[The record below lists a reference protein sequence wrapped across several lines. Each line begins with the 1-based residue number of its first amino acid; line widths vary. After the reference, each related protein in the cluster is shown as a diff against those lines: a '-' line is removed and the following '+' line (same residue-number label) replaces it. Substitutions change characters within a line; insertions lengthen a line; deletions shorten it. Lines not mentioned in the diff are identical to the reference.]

1 VRPAV
6 LLTGVGKRYDIV
18 SCFAHLTRTVAADP
32 SPLAPAQYAAHVR
45 APVPLVADP
54 AHANLLPT
62 RSEDVMRMT
71 KRQALFI
78 VGIAATMASMGNATP
93 QVSRP
98 ITIVLPFP
106 AGGATDILARTM
118 ADRMRASLGAPIVV
132 ENVPGAGGSIGVGR
146 AARAVPDGYTISL
159 GNWASHVGTG
169 AIYPVQYDVL
179 KDLEPVALISAEPL
193 LIVSRKDL
201 PATNLAELIAWLKAN
216 SNKASSGHPGAG
228 TAPHMANVVFQKQT
242 GTRFQLIPYRGTGP
256 SMQDLVAGQI
266 DMEIDPT
273 SNSLP
278 QVRAGRIRAYAV
290 AANTRLNAAPEI
302 PTVEE
307 AGLPGFHASL
317 WYGLWAT
324 KGTPKDVIG
333 KLNGAVVDALGIP
346 AVRKRLTDL
355 GHELYPRDRQTPEV
369 LAAFHKAE
377 IEKWWPIVRE
387 AGIKPE

>member
-1 VRPAV
+1 M
-6 LLTGVGKRYDIV
+6 
-18 SCFAHLTRTVAADP
+18 C
-32 SPLAPAQYAAHVR
+32 AQG
-45 APVPLVADP
+45 L
-54 AHANLLPT
+54 
-62 RSEDVMRMT
+62 
-71 KRQALFI
+71 
-78 VGIAATMASMGNATP
+78 GIAGDDREAVIWYRRAAEQGD
-93 QVSRP
+93 P
-98 ITIVLPFP
+98 I
-106 AGGATDILARTM
+106 GQS
-118 ADRMRASLGAPIVV
+118 SLGRMFAERMKVSLGQSVIV
-132 ENVPGAGGSIGVGR
+132 ENVSGAGGSIGVGR
-146 AARAVPDGYTISL
+146 VARSAPDGYTLSL
-159 GNWASHVGTG
+159 GTVSTHVLNGPV
-169 AIYPVQYDVL
+169 YPVQYDVL

-193 LIVSRKDL
+193 LIVSRRDL
-201 PATNLAELIAWLKAN
+201 PATTLRELISWLKAN
-216 SNKASSGHPGAG
+216 PDKASSGHPGVG

-333 KLNGAVVDALGIP
+333 KPYVVWRESPFQVTHLGGYLKCGTLQVLVSP
-346 AVRKRLTDL
+346 DRL
-355 GHELYPRDRQTPEV
+355 
-369 LAAFHKAE
+369 
-377 IEKWWPIVRE
+377 
-387 AGIKPE
+387 

>member
-1 VRPAV
+1 MGAFQKETVMKLARRKFLHLAAGALSMPAIA
-6 LLTGVGKRYDIV
+6 R
-18 SCFAHLTRTVAADP
+18 AAW
-32 SPLAPAQYAAHVR
+32 AQTYPA
-45 APVPLVADP
+45 
-54 AHANLLPT
+54 
-62 RSEDVMRMT
+62 
-71 KRQALFI
+71 
-78 VGIAATMASMGNATP
+78 
-93 QVSRP
+93 RP
-98 ITIVLPFP
+98 ITIIVPFA
-106 AGGATDILARTM
+106 AGGGTDTTARILAE
-118 ADRMRASLGAPIVV
+118 RMTASLGQTLII
-132 ENVPGAGGSIGVGR
+132 ENVAGAGGTIGVGR
-146 AARAVPDGYTISL
+146 ATRAAGDGYTLSL
-159 GNWASHVGTG
+159 GTVSTHVLNGPV
-169 AIYPVQYDVL
+169 YPVQYDVL

-324 KGTPKDVIG
+324 KGTPKDVID
-333 KLNGAVVDALGIP
+333 KLNGAVVDALGNP